1 MDLHRG
7 VGPAGG
13 GAADQQ
19 RQIEALPLHLGR
31 DMAHL
36 VERGRDQAGQT
47 DDVGLLGLRGLQD
60 LRRRHHHAEI
70 DDLVVVALEHDADDV
85 LADVVHV
92 ALHGRHHDLAV
103 GAALGRAAGGLPR
116 FLFLLHER
124 HQVGDRLLHH
134 ARRLH
139 HLRQEHLAGA
149 EQVADHVHAVHQR
162 AFDHVQRPFRL
173 GARLLGVGLDEIG
186 DAVHQRMRE
195 PPLHRPFAPGEIGF
209 LLLRALPAIALGD
222 REQALRRV
230 GTAVEHHVLAGF
242 AQLRIEI
249 VVHRHLAGID
259 DAHVH
264 AGLDGVIEEH
274 RVHRLAHRLVAA
286 EREREVRHAAG
297 DVHVRELLAD
307 LPRGL
312 DEGDAVAVVLLH
324 AGRDREDVRVEDDV
338 FRREADLVDQ
348 DVVGA
353 RADRDLALDGVG
365 LALLVERH
373 HHHRGAVAAH
383 GPGMRR

>member
-1 MDLHRG
+1 MMS
-7 VGPAGG
+7 AFS
-13 GAADQQ
+13 A
-19 RQIEALPLHLGR
+19 
-31 DMAHL
+31 
-36 VERGRDQAGQT
+36 ERGFE
-47 DDVGLLGLRGLQD
+47 D
-60 LRRRHHHAEI
+60 LRRRHHDAEI

-92 ALHGRHHDLAV
+92 ALHRRHHDLAV
-103 GAALGRAAGGLPR
+103 GAALDRAAGGLPR
-116 FLFLLHER
+116 CLFLLHER

-162 AFDHVQRPFRL
+162 AFDHVQRALRL

-195 PPLHRPFAPGEIGF
+195 PPLDRPFAPGEIG
-209 LLLRALPAIALGD
+209 LLLLDALPAVTLGE
-222 REQALRRV
+222 REQRSDASGRRLSTTSSQASRSS
-230 GTAVEHHVLAGF
+230 GSRSSYTA
-242 AQLRIEI
+242 IC
-249 VVHRHLAGID
+249 AGID

-297 DVHVRELLAD
+297 DVHVRQLLRGSAAS
-307 LPRGL
+307 PR
-312 DEGDAVAVVLLH
+312 
-324 AGRDREDVRVEDDV
+324 
-338 FRREADLVDQ
+338 
-348 DVVGA
+348 
-353 RADRDLALDGVG
+353 
-365 LALLVERH
+365 
-373 HHHRGAVAAH
+373 
-383 GPGMRR
+383 